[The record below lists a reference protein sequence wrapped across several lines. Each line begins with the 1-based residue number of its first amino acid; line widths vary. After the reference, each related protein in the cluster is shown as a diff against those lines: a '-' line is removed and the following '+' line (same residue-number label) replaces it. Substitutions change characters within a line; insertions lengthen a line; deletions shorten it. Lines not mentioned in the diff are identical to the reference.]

1 MHQGRVSVPRRVTS
15 IRRSSAREKCAEFL
29 KSFQKSLDGDLA
41 IVVSCADGE
50 TALDLA
56 SEFSDSCSGAFTDNQ
71 KVVGMPA
78 EVLCLEV
85 NLRYEGFDQDRRN
98 TSHEQLYEPVRCD
111 MLLEEDAGSASGGR
125 TRCVLFS
132 QIANPLDVYKSK
144 RRWASQAR
152 TIGRIFE
159 NSRKSEPLHVPKTLV
174 ASSGRS
180 ARSRWDVSRGSWK
193 KNGALHSVIRV
204 SDQLATSACSRT
216 SLRPW

>member
-1 MHQGRVSVPRRVTS
+1 MCRVLEVLPE
-15 IRRSSAREKCAEFL
+15 I
-29 KSFQKSLDGDLA
+29 LDGDLA

-159 NSRKSEPLHVPKTLV
+159 NSRKSEPLHVPRRWWRR
-174 ASSGRS
+174 RS
-180 ARSRWDVSRGSWK
+180 ICTKQVGCVPRFLEKEQRPP
-193 KNGALHSVIRV
+193 LLIRV
-204 SDQLATSACSRT
+204 SDQAATSAGSRT
-216 SLRPW
+216 SLRRW